1 MSELLQE
8 NGKRLSKIDKLNPSK
23 ITDDIQGGKT
33 IRSTKALYSRFRE
46 TVIFL
51 IKEGVP
57 QH

>member
-1 MSELLQE
+1 MLQE

-23 ITDDIQGGKT
+23 ITDDIKGGKN

-46 TVIFL
+46 TIIFL